1 MTTRPFCIAL
11 ALAACLTCRAQ
22 LTIEQC
28 YEKARA
34 NYPLIKRYSLIDK
47 TEGIDLAR
55 AAKGYLP
62 QLALSAQASVQSD
75 VTDIPIDL
83 SSIGVD
89 GIEIPTMS
97 RDQYKATIDL
107 SQSIWDGGNISS
119 RRKAVRAQAEAD
131 RRQTDVSLYA
141 VNARVNRVF
150 FGLLLVDAQLGQNR
164 LLQDELASNCRRVE
178 ACMAGGLANQSD
190 ADALHVDLAK
200 AIGADGVH
208 LGHEDMPVTEAR
220 ERLGEEFLIGGTAN
234 TFDDVVALCRAGVDY
249 IGCGPF
255 RFTTTKERLAPVL
268 GLAGYAALMARMA
281 EAGLRT
287 PVVAIG
293 GITRAD
299 VPALMETGVQGI
311 AVSGAVLRAADPVA
325 EMNAL
330 LHVDD

>member
-83 SSIGVD
+83 GSIGVD

-141 VNARVNRVF
+141 VNARVNR
-150 FGLLLVDAQLGQNR
+150 
-164 LLQDELASNCRRVE
+164 
-178 ACMAGGLANQSD
+178 ACCSSTRNWGRTACCKTSWPATAGGLKPAWP
-190 ADALHVDLAK
+190 ADW
-200 AIGADGVH
+200 
-208 LGHEDMPVTEAR
+208 PTS
-220 ERLGEEFLIGGTAN
+220 
-234 TFDDVVALCRAGVDY
+234 
-249 IGCGPF
+249 
-255 RFTTTKERLAPVL
+255 
-268 GLAGYAALMARMA
+268 
-281 EAGLRT
+281 RT
-287 PVVAIG
+287 P
-293 GITRAD
+293 TRC
-299 VPALMETGVQGI
+299 T
-311 AVSGAVLRAADPVA
+311 
-325 EMNAL
+325 
-330 LHVDD
+330 